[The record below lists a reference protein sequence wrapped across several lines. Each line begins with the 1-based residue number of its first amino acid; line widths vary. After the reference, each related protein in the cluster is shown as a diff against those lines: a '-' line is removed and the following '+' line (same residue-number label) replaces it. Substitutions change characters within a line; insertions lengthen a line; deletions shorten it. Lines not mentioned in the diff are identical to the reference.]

1 MSQSNRSITG
11 SVRWAVLGVFALAGA
26 AWAGSQS
33 PTIQRLQLAQQWLQ
47 QQAELQAA
55 LNLSPTQEIAWQA
68 LQNQQREVF
77 RHGRE
82 QLGELASIARVE
94 LAEPDADLPKL
105 AATLETEVD
114 LLMTEQRA
122 LRTRK
127 LAFYETLS
135 AEQQAVLRD
144 ELVRRIER
152 TEALRDTLMQIAV
165 AAP

>member
-1 MSQSNRSITG
+1 MSPSIQSITG
-11 SVRWAVLGVFALAGA
+11 GARWAAIGLFAIAGA

-33 PTIQRLQLAQQWLQ
+33 PVIQRLQLAQQWLQ

-55 LNLSPTQEIAWQA
+55 LHLTPAQEIAWQA
-68 LQNQQREVF
+68 LQNEQRDLF
-77 RHGRE
+77 RQGRE
-82 QLGELASIARVE
+82 QLSDAAAIARIE
-94 LAEPDADLPKL
+94 LAEPDADLAGL

-114 LLMTEQRA
+114 LWMADQRA
-122 LRTRK
+122 LRARK

-135 AEQQAVLRD
+135 AEQQAVLRA

-152 TEALRDTLMQIAV
+152 AEALRDTLLQIAV